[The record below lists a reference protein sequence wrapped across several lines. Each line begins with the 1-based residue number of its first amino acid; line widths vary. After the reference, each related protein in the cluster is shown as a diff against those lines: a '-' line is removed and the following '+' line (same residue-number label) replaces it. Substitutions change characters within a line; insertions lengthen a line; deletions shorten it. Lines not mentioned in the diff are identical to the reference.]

1 MPFLPSGNLTHKGG
15 RMGILL
21 SCYAQPQPSSYR
33 SRCAMLKFSPKN
45 RPAEP
50 VFYARRTCF
59 VPFGGCSAT
68 PPLGND
74 ARPARGSLELQN
86 EVESSTKSCYSERAR
101 RSPRSSSLRTGAG
114 WIRRD
119 DRQPLASKNQ
129 LPPRH
134 TRLDPLEGPL
144 GSVWATLL

>member
-74 ARPARGSLELQN
+74 ARPARISLPLQN
-86 EVESSTKSCYSERAR
+86 EMESSTKSCYSERTR
-101 RSPRSSSLRTGAG
+101 RSPRKLRRPSGAQ
-114 WIRRD
+114 WSRND
-119 DRQPLASKNQ
+119 DRQYLALSPQ
-129 LPPRH
+129 LPPRS
-134 TRLDPLEGPL
+134 TRPDPLEGPL
-144 GSVWATLL
+144 GSVWASLL